1 MNKKAAAH
9 RLCNHPPTWQ
19 TRSGQLNYYIYSRMK
34 HLPSVILLLVIFTG
48 CKHSKYKEPQFGPR
62 DIHQVIEKMT
72 DIMIHDVTNPPLAAR
87 FFSYACLAG
96 YEVVVQNDSAFKS
109 MHGLLNQ
116 YPPIAK
122 PDTIYGYSYQLAA
135 LIAMMETA
143 KKLQPSGKLLEEYE
157 KQFIDSCAL
166 SGFDEVVI
174 TASEKYAVYISKLIL
189 AYAKSDAYNRISN
202 YPRYTPIEKEGSW
215 YPTPPAYFTAV
226 EPYFNKVRPFTLDSA
241 SQFKPDAPV
250 PYSKQK
256 NSPFYKLML
265 ENYKDTLSDEHRMI
279 AAFWDCNPFAVQ
291 DNGHLLVG
299 LKKISPGAHWM
310 GISGFACKKA
320 HKGFSQSMKIFTVVA
335 MGLMDS
341 FICCWDEKY
350 RSNRIRPETAI
361 RKYIDADW
369 KPLLQTPP
377 FPEYLSGHS
386 TISASSAQILTFYFG
401 DNFPY
406 TDSSEIRFG
415 LPPRNFTSFKQA
427 ADEAAISRFYG
438 GIHFMDA
445 IINGSRQGRSVGNLL
460 LEKIEKK

>member
-1 MNKKAAAH
+1 
-9 RLCNHPPTWQ
+9 
-19 TRSGQLNYYIYSRMK
+19 
-34 HLPSVILLLVIFTG
+34 
-48 CKHSKYKEPQFGPR
+48 
-62 DIHQVIEKMT
+62 
-72 DIMIHDVTNPPLAAR
+72 
-87 FFSYACLAG
+87 
-96 YEVVVQNDSAFKS
+96 
-109 MHGLLNQ
+109 
-116 YPPIAK
+116 
-122 PDTIYGYSYQLAA
+122 
-135 LIAMMETA
+135 
-143 KKLQPSGKLLEEYE
+143 
-157 KQFIDSCAL
+157 
-166 SGFDEVVI
+166 
-174 TASEKYAVYISKLIL
+174 VYISKLIL